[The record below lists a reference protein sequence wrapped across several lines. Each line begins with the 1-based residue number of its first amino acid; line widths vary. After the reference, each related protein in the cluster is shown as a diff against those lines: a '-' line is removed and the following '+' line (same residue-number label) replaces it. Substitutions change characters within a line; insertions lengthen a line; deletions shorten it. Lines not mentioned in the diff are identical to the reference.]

1 MKRKNIT
8 DAFIE
13 LINNEAELHSK
24 LKHQNII
31 ELVDFND
38 KAVEER
44 PSGKAR
50 EVYYL
55 ALELAKGGE
64 LFDYIA
70 QTGPFSEPVARY
82 FFHQIIDA
90 LEYMHTQGISHRD
103 IKPEN
108 ILMSEDFLLKLA
120 DFGFSSSDPVNQT
133 YKGTSAYMAPEIQAG
148 EEYSGAS
155 VDLFAAGIILY
166 IMMVGRPCFHEAKPS
181 DPYYKYMAAGKCD
194 KFWAKHIKTFEN
206 GKDTFSDDW
215 YDFIN

>member
-1 MKRKNIT
+1 
-8 DAFIE
+8 
-13 LINNEAELHSK
+13 
-24 LKHQNII
+24 
-31 ELVDFND
+31 
-38 KAVEER
+38 
-44 PSGKAR
+44 
-50 EVYYL
+50 
-55 ALELAKGGE
+55 
-64 LFDYIA
+64 
-70 QTGPFSEPVARY
+70 
-82 FFHQIIDA
+82 
-90 LEYMHTQGISHRD
+90 
-103 IKPEN
+103 
-108 ILMSEDFLLKLA
+108 MSEDFLLKLA

-194 KFWAKHIKTFEN
+194 KFWAKHIETFEN